1 MLFHR
6 RQRFAHPGSEFTR
19 DLTERIQDVFS
30 PRRLDLLL
38 IQNASGVAVPGA
50 QAQHILAAKAGDRA
64 FQNCGACGSLA
75 DLLSEFRSQPR
86 LFRLSHQRQ
95 LLLDLPVRN
104 QAEERR
110 LLKLHGQSLA
120 QRVVEHRVTGLVL
133 EIREDNRVLVGE
145 CWRRGE
151 LEVPGDGERQHAA
164 AAGTITFQR
173 SVVTAGCRS
182 CWSPRPESVSRFR
195 RWRSVRMSDACW

>member
-1 MLFHR
+1 MLQFLAR
-6 RQRFAHPGSEFTR
+6 RPKTYW
-19 DLTERIQDVFS
+19 L
-30 PRRLDLLL
+30 PR
-38 IQNASGVAVPGA
+38 
-50 QAQHILAAKAGDRA
+50 LAIEPSSTIGTGR
-64 FQNCGACGSLA
+64 SLA
-75 DLLSEFRSQPR
+75 DLLSHVRRQPR

-120 QRVVEHRVTGLVL
+120 QRVVKHRVTGLVI

-145 CWRRGE
+145 CWRAVKIE
-151 LEVPGDGERQHAA
+151 IPGDGERQQSRGGGHDHLPACDGGDGGSA
-164 AAGTITFQR
+164 LL
-173 SVVTAGCRS
+173 VT
-182 CWSPRPESVSRFR
+182 RPESVSRFK